1 MMNFSDIKLGNLFS
15 DSLVIKKY
23 VTLVINVLFLFSIF
37 SSIFIPVLNAEDTL
51 TLEKDATKQIDTLSV
66 EKTAGTPA
74 TDDEND
80 DEDYENDDEDD
91 DDFKTDLSD
100 DVKDDVK
107 EEKEEKDT
115 GVSYTPAVEKTADT
129 PASSVLSSDSPANE
143 NYQSNKKSKKVF
155 NFNDEIDID
164 EENTIKYLKSK
175 IGNISKDQM
184 VLAKT
189 TKAQKE
195 QSFSYEKTKIEK
207 VEFKAASNQENVELS
222 VKNLK
227 QKPVEVKRNISL
239 SNNSKIYEYLDI
251 KLTANET
258 YIGESGIESMNF
270 TFTIS
275 KEWIQNESIDKHS
288 VKMMRY
294 HNDTWQELNTTYINE
309 TDEEIRFKAITPGLS
324 VFAVVGNKVV
334 EDTDEIIV
342 ETTDMP
348 WWMPVSVIGAS
359 TAALGLVIFKK
370 RFIYTR

>member
-23 VTLVINVLFLFSIF
+23 IAFVINIIFLFSIF

-51 TLEKDATKQIDTLSV
+51 TLEKDATKQIDNPAV
-66 EKTAGTPA
+66 EKSADTSNEDIVDG
-74 TDDEND
+74 DDAN
-80 DEDYENDDEDD
+80 
-91 DDFKTDLSD
+91 D

-115 GVSYTPAVEKTADT
+115 GVSYTPAVEKTANT

-143 NYQSNKKSKKVF
+143 NSQSNKKSKKVF
-155 NFNDEIDID
+155 NFD
-164 EENTIKYLKSK
+164 EEIEVDEQNTIKYLKSK

-184 VLAKT
+184 ILAKT

-195 QSFSYEKTKIEK
+195 QSFSSEKTKIEK
-207 VEFKAASNQENVELS
+207 VEFKAASKQENVELS